1 MDTYEPL
8 LTFQGAVTGHL
19 KTAWVENPHLAVH
32 LPQRFQ
38 SVRLA
43 QEVRWQV
50 LNFPHKVL
58 DDPDA
63 LELLLGNQ
71 LPSDVSF
78 QLKV

>member
-1 MDTYEPL
+1 M
-8 LTFQGAVTGHL
+8 TGHL
-19 KTAWVENPHLAVH
+19 KTAWIENPLVAVH
-32 LPQRFQ
+32 LTQRFQ
-38 SVRLA
+38 LPRLT

-71 LPSDVSF
+71 LPTDVSF
-78 QLKV
+78 QLKVWPL